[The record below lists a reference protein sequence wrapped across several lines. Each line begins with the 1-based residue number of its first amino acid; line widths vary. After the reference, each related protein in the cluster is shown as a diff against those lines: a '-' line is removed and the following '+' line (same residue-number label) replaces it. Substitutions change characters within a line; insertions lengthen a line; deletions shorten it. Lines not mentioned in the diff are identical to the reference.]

1 MNWRKDLD
9 ENGSVAPQRPRVL
22 VLDDNDVDRFAVCRA
37 LHESGIA
44 ADVHDTGSAAQ
55 ALDRINTTP
64 FDCLFI
70 GDSIARTHLFSLLL
84 ALHQMEYRGRVVI
97 VAYGV
102 DHTAQQNPAAPVSV
116 LSISSLT
123 PEQMTASCRQLS
135 GGASEL
141 GPSVGARGLNQS

>member
-1 MNWRKDLD
+1 MNWHNDLD
-9 ENGSVAPQRPRVL
+9 ESGSVVPQPPRVL

-44 ADVHDTGSAAQ
+44 AVVHDTGSVAQ
-55 ALDRINTTP
+55 ALDRMNTTT
-64 FDCLFI
+64 FDCLLI

-102 DHTAQQNPAAPVSV
+102 DRIAQQNPAAPVSV

-123 PEQMTASCRQLS
+123 PELMTASCRDLS
-135 GGASEL
+135 GRASEI
-141 GPSVGARGLNQS
+141 GPSVGAKGLNRS

>member
-70 GDSIARTHLFSLLL
+70 GNSFNCPKWMSGC
-84 ALHQMEYRGRVVI
+84 Y
-97 VAYGV
+97 
-102 DHTAQQNPAAPVSV
+102 AQRFNRMFDVYF
-116 LSISSLT
+116 
-123 PEQMTASCRQLS
+123 
-135 GGASEL
+135 
-141 GPSVGARGLNQS
+141 NH

>member
-1 MNWRKDLD
+1 MNWRNDLD
-9 ENGSVAPQRPRVL
+9 QNGSVAPHSPRVL

-44 ADVHDTGSAAQ
+44 AIVHDTGSAAQ
-55 ALDRINTTP
+55 ALDRIKTTT

-102 DHTAQQNPAAPVSV
+102 DHIAQQNPAAPVSV

-123 PEQMTASCRQLS
+123 PDLMTAGAIKLS
-135 GGASEL
+135 G
-141 GPSVGARGLNQS
+141 GARGLNQS

>member
-1 MNWRKDLD
+1 MDRRNDLD
-9 ENGSVAPQRPRVL
+9 ENGSVAPRRSRVL

-37 LHESGIA
+37 LHESGIGA
-44 ADVHDTGSAAQ
+44 VVHDTGSTAQ
-55 ALDRINTTP
+55 ALERIKTTT

-102 DHTAQQNPAAPVSV
+102 DHTAQQNAAAPVSV

-123 PEQMTASCRQLS
+123 PELMTASCRQLS

-141 GPSVGARGLNQS
+141 